1 MWVQCSH
8 IGLTCRRSW
17 HSEGST
23 WSLMLPA
30 CSLEIHHVLLNS
42 CFVSPVQWGRGA
54 GMGSGP
60 QLTWSR
66 LLPLGHRAPPS
77 LPHSVPRGA
86 SAWAGQGCPEVSPE
100 RGWRQL
106 PPNAFSPSWA
116 GSPRAWLVGSQLE
129 ALSWQGRSR
138 HLDQGTKEVPAW
150 RCKILG
156 GTYLL

>member
-8 IGLTCRRSW
+8 IGLTCRSW

-23 WSLMLPA
+23 WSLMLCA

-60 QLTWSR
+60 QLSR
-66 LLPLGHRAPPS
+66 SCLLPLGPRAPPS

-86 SAWAGQGCPEVSPE
+86 SAWAGQGCPEVSPKS
-100 RGWRQL
+100 GWRQL
-106 PPNAFSPSWA
+106 PPNAFPPSWA
-116 GSPRAWLVGSQLE
+116 GSPHSMAAGQPARGLILAGAIQ
-129 ALSWQGRSR
+129 APRSR
-138 HLDQGTKEVPAW
+138 YKESPSLEV
-150 RCKILG
+150 
-156 GTYLL
+156 

>member
-8 IGLTCRRSW
+8 IGLTYRRSW
-17 HSEGST
+17 HSERST
-23 WSLMLPA
+23 WSLMLCA

-42 CFVSPVQWGRGA
+42 CFVSQVQWGRGA

-86 SAWAGQGCPEVSPE
+86 SAWAGQGCPEVSLE
-100 RGWRQL
+100 RGWQQL
-106 PPNAFSPSWA
+106 PPNAFPPVLGWQPHSMAGGQPARGLILAGAIQAPQSRYKENPS
-116 GSPRAWLVGSQLE
+116 LE
-129 ALSWQGRSR
+129 
-138 HLDQGTKEVPAW
+138 V
-150 RCKILG
+150 
-156 GTYLL
+156 